1 MRAEKRRE
9 EKRSEEKRRQDK
21 TRQEKR
27 REEKRRGGYLFTLHL
42 NYQSTLLYI
51 CFPLHEL
58 NSFQY
63 VCFQYV
69 YRPQLLIQPKKN
81 KPKKS
86 NVQIHQWKWM
96 GKISS
101 STFIVS
107 LSETSIRFLY
117 SKVSCCSSSFSV
129 YIYWEGVG
137 KVLGSGFGLGYG
149 SGSGEK

>member
-9 EKRSEEKRRQDK
+9 EKRSEEKRREDK

-58 NSFQY
+58 NPAFPQLSFVTY

-86 NVQIHQWKWM
+86 NVQIHQ
-96 GKISS
+96 
-101 STFIVS
+101 
-107 LSETSIRFLY
+107 
-117 SKVSCCSSSFSV
+117 
-129 YIYWEGVG
+129 
-137 KVLGSGFGLGYG
+137 
-149 SGSGEK
+149 